1 MNGDGFDD
9 LIIGAFSADVGSERF
24 AGESYVMFGKSGG
37 FASAVD
43 LSTLDGTTGFRL
55 DGIDEADRSGRAVA
69 SAGDVNGDGFDDLLI
84 GAYGADPGSDSFA
97 GESYVVFGKSG
108 GFASA
113 IDLSALDGTT
123 GFRLDGI
130 DVSDYS
136 GRAVSDAGDVNGDGF
151 DDLIIGAYKADL
163 GGGIFSSGE
172 SYVVFGKSGGFASAI
187 DLSALDGTTGFR
199 LDGIHVADFSGRT
212 VSGAGDVNGDGFAD
226 VIIGAYRTQVD
237 AAFFSGESYVVFGKS
252 GSFASAVDLSALD
265 GTTGFRLDGI
275 DMDDLSG
282 YSVSGAGDVNGDG
295 FDDVLIGASGANGDA
310 GESYVVFGK
319 SGGFASAIDLST
331 LDGTTGFRL
340 DGIDAFDDSG
350 FSVSRAGDVNGA
362 ASTT

>member
-1 MNGDGFDD
+1 VNGDGFDD

-97 GESYVVFGKSG
+97 
-108 GFASA
+108 
-113 IDLSALDGTT
+113 
-123 GFRLDGI
+123 
-130 DVSDYS
+130 
-136 GRAVSDAGDVNGDGF
+136 
-151 DDLIIGAYKADL
+151 
-163 GGGIFSSGE
+163 GE